1 MGSYEDIFYEVIE
14 EVESLG
20 LRKQFDKELKNLR
33 DDDKFKYV
41 EIRDRWWE
49 AKNRVITEYRKNKNE
64 NI

>member
-1 MGSYEDIFYEVIE
+1 MKIYFMKLIE